1 MARPIGNP
9 RLAHLPAARRRA
21 RFCSRCTTSHRY
33 KDRSAAL
40 ILRERRRPRGS
51 IQRAGGARR
60 TRRGQ
65 LEEDAV
71 DNRVRIALR
80 LDRQLGTADM
90 REMDE
95 AGERYAA
102 FIGKKAEVLH
112 NR

>member
-1 MARPIGNP
+1 MARPIGNS

-21 RFCSRCTTSHRY
+21 FLLPLY
-33 KDRSAAL
+33 
-40 ILRERRRPRGS
+40 
-51 IQRAGGARR
+51 
-60 TRRGQ
+60 
-65 LEEDAV
+65 